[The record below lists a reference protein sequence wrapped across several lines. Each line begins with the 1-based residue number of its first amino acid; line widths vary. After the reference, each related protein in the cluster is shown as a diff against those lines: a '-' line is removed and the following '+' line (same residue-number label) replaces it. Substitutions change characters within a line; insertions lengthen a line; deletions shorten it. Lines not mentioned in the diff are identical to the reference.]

1 MENYQMRRGCGRPYN
16 TTCGMGNQREIAL
29 CPPDNDWNAGELP
42 EKKCMLTLIIWNLR
56 WHMFP
61 ARILQ

>member
-29 CPPDNDWNAGELP
+29 CPPDND
-42 EKKCMLTLIIWNLR
+42 
-56 WHMFP
+56 
-61 ARILQ
+61 